1 MGIIL
6 SSISRSRSDIPEET
20 ILKLLKTARIVERE
34 REKLHQLY
42 ISWNENT
49 EETITKLLAIRDDLK
64 KYLFKSNCAFLF
76 GSTVTVLGAI
86 AGVTGSLLEISEL
99 SRRLIIGGT
108 TTATTGSV
116 ICASS
121 HIANN
126 YLSKNLCI
134 EAKSVFELNLKYID
148 DLEQSRIT
156 YFQFLKEFND
166 QLDNLILNHNEKILS
181 ILEEEN
187 PGYNLNDLHLSEYQ
201 VNQSSMSSTVSEMK
215 KLSQNFEIEKKK
227 NNLKEYVIELKSV
240 INIDPNMKKM
250 IQDRIPR
257 KLHESIRPVVDRIS
271 DRIKSK
277 ISMEIA
283 SWMIDS
289 DENLRFLFSEMS
301 LVVKASLGI
310 LNAIF
315 LAWGMINM
323 VNTSINIYRGSETD
337 QMREILQQ
345 AKKLHEIREK
355 VIRIN
360 REIFKW
366 DLNVKEN

>member
-1 MGIIL
+1 M
-6 SSISRSRSDIPEET
+6 
-20 ILKLLKTARIVERE
+20 
-34 REKLHQLY
+34 
-42 ISWNENT
+42 
-49 EETITKLLAIRDDLK
+49 
-64 KYLFKSNCAFLF
+64 
-76 GSTVTVLGAI
+76 
-86 AGVTGSLLEISEL
+86 
-99 SRRLIIGGT
+99 
-108 TTATTGSV
+108 
-116 ICASS
+116 
-121 HIANN
+121 
-126 YLSKNLCI
+126 
-134 EAKSVFELNLKYID
+134 
-148 DLEQSRIT
+148 
-156 YFQFLKEFND
+156 
-166 QLDNLILNHNEKILS
+166 S

-277 ISMEIA
+277 FSMEIA

-289 DENLRFLFSEMS
+289 EKNLQFLFSEMS

-337 QMREILQQ
+337 QMREIRQQ